1 MLIPDADWI
10 IYVHDLAIAESG
22 GAAGIRDLGA
32 LHAATE
38 RPASGFGAVELFP
51 TLFLKS
57 AALGHAIATSHPFVD
72 GNKRA
77 ALLAANAVLEANGFE
92 LVASPEGKENTLV
105 AVAVRELSLEGFAQ
119 WLEDHAVPALSNP

>member
-1 MLIPDADWI
+1 M
-10 IYVHDLAIAESG
+10 
-22 GAAGIRDLGA
+22 AGL
-32 LHAATE
+32 
-38 RPASGFGAVELFP
+38 RPCP
-51 TLFLKS
+51 TLLRWLQRAGS
-57 AALGHAIATSHPFVD
+57 V
-72 GNKRA
+72 A